1 MGKVRTQEKGKKIN
15 SKDEGGTSIY
25 IYISDKLQFCLINSY
40 NICIKLISNDQTSD
54 HLYKHL
60 VSREK
65 KNLNLDLSYSKP
77 MLFPIIMF
85 LWQASPLT
93 LVSLPSPKCYRETV

>member
-1 MGKVRTQEKGKKIN
+1 MGRVRTQEKGKKIN

-40 NICIKLISNDQTSD
+40 NICIKLNSKDQTSD

-60 VSREK
+60 VSK
-65 KNLNLDLSYSKP
+65 KKKSEPRSVLFQTHALSNNH
-77 MLFPIIMF
+77 
-85 LWQASPLT
+85 
-93 LVSLPSPKCYRETV
+93 VSLASKSLNSSFIVKSKMLS